1 MSIRHGRR
9 RRRHSSNLLL
19 IFHHM
24 ILEQFCWTAQAV
36 AVVNLKCVF
45 TFFLFVCLFLCFKRN
60 ACSIEA
66 IYAPYYDYL
75 CDLKK
80 KNHYKKISKLHNW
93 KERSIMLSRNRKWF
107 SSTTFTWIFFRDVP
121 SLRNMHRCIPSE
133 TKLIYTIL
141 IILLCK
147 HHFFFLCSN
156 DQNIYINYKKLC
168 IKLKALAG
176 IFLYTLKCDGIR
188 ICINHYWGDLPS

>member
-1 MSIRHGRR
+1 MCFCTPCQSATAAAATQAAYYSFSIIWFLN
-9 RRRHSSNLLL
+9 SFVEQLKLLPL
-19 IFHHM
+19 LTWNAFSH
-24 ILEQFCWTAQAV
+24 
-36 AVVNLKCVF
+36 
-45 TFFLFVCLFLCFKRN
+45 FFLFVCLFLCFKRN

-107 SSTTFTWIFFRDVP
+107 STTFTWIFFRDVL

-147 HHFFFLCSN
+147 HHFFFSVRTI
-156 DQNIYINYKKLC
+156 NIFI
-168 IKLKALAG
+168 
-176 IFLYTLKCDGIR
+176 
-188 ICINHYWGDLPS
+188 